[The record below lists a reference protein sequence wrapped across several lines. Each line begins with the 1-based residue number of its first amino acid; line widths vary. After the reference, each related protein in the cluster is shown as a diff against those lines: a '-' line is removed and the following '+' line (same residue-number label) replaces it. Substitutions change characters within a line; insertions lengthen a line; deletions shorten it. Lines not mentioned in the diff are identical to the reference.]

1 MVVEP
6 YRRGGSGK
14 RGLRLLARPRGVFEL
29 RNRDT
34 LDGLLSSGG
43 LRRAAWFAHKGYVE
57 ITGQLVSVGIS
68 GFMVAGIAGI
78 DSDLQTGRMILGKR
92 ESLDALDDGP
102 VEVVFRNVNRLNSSL
117 KEGEAFVRAERIP
130 DSGVLDNPLVTIA
143 GMYPVINGEVRV
155 RLQDFG
161 VGEAYTI
168 LLGRTAEGS
177 AATVAH

>member
-1 MVVEP
+1 MSHIEEEAP
-6 YRRGGSGK
+6 ESAAYACWADREGYSNCE
-14 RGLRLLARPRGVFEL
+14 AY
-29 RNRDT
+29 T
-34 LDGLLSSGG
+34 LDGLLDREGVP
-43 LRRAAWFAHKGYVE
+43 RASWFAHKGYAE
-57 ITGQLVSVGIS
+57 ITGHLVKVEVS
-68 GFMVAGIAGI
+68 GSRIAGIAGV

-92 ESLDALDDGP
+92 ESLDASDDGP
-102 VEVVFRNVNRLNSSL
+102 VEVVFRNVDRLNSSL

-130 DSGVLDNPLVTIA
+130 DSGVLDSPLVTIA

-177 AATVAH
+177 VATVAH